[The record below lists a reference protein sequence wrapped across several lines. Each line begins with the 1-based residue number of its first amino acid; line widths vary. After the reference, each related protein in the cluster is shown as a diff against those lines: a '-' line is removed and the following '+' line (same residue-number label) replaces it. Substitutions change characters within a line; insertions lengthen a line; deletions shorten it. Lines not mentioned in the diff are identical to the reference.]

1 MLVIRRAAVYHAIVI
16 NARHTPRARPR
27 LLVTLVTIAALLL
40 RVAIP
45 APAMAAPRDPRVAL
59 TAAGVALCTHDQG
72 DQRKDPLVPAGCDH
86 CDLCAAQAAVL
97 PGPAVLPAPMTLA
110 VFAPPPAL
118 NPIAAPRAPPGW
130 AHAPRAP
137 PALI

>member
-16 NARHTPRARPR
+16 IARPTAGAWPR
-27 LLVTLVTIAALLL
+27 LLVTLVTIAGLLL
-40 RVAIP
+40 RVAAP
-45 APAMAAPRDPRVAL
+45 APAMAAPHDPRVAL
-59 TAAGVALCTHDQG
+59 AAAGVALCTHDQG
-72 DQRKDPLVPAGCDH
+72 DERKAPPMPAGCDH

-97 PGPAVLPAPMTLA
+97 PGPAVLPVAMTLA

-118 NPIAAPRAPPGW
+118 NPMAAPRAPPGW